1 MVCLLYW
8 SGHALE
14 TSGTETSIF
23 VSFVFKVSFLEMDL
37 THLKCAV
44 NFFFFSVLKMEP
56 RALQIAS
63 LSVPAQLVVPVFAP
77 SVSVCSLDK

>member
-23 VSFVFKVSFLEMDL
+23 VSFVFKVSFLEMDP

-44 NFFFFSVLKMEP
+44 NFFFFFSAKDGAQGL
-56 RALQIAS
+56 ADS

>member
-1 MVCLLYW
+1 M
-8 SGHALE
+8 
-14 TSGTETSIF
+14 
-23 VSFVFKVSFLEMDL
+23 SFVFKVSFLEMDP

-44 NFFFFSVLKMEP
+44 NFFFFSAKDGTQGL
-56 RALQIAS
+56 ADS